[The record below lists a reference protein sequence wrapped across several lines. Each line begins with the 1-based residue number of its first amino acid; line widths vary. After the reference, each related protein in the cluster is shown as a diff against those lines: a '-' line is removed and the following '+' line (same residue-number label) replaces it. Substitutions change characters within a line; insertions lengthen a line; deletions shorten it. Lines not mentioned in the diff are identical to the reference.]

1 VATRVKSDAR
11 RQEVVS
17 KAAELFDQAGYYTT
31 NMSELARA
39 VGLEKPT
46 LYHYFSGK
54 DEILFWIHEE
64 FINHLIE
71 KGESRDSSTLTA
83 TAELEA
89 TFKDL
94 LELMDSHRGHVRVF
108 FEHGRE
114 LTEEHQSTIRT
125 KRDKYQAIVQGI
137 VERGIKEKEFR
148 DLDPRLVTLAIFGMC
163 NWSYQWYR
171 SGGALQS
178 DEIASFFFSLL
189 LDGLRV

>member
-1 VATRVKSDAR
+1 MAMRVKGDAR
-11 RQEVVS
+11 RQEVVT

-54 DEILFWIHEE
+54 DEILFWIHDE
-64 FINHLIE
+64 FINHLME
-71 KGESRDSSTLTA
+71 KGESRDSSALTA

-94 LELMDSHRGHVRVF
+94 LKLMDSHRGHVRVF

-114 LTEEHQSTIRT
+114 MTEEHQSTIRT
-125 KRDKYQAIVQGI
+125 KRDQYQVARAGD
-137 VERGIKEKEFR
+137 R
-148 DLDPRLVTLAIFGMC
+148 
-163 NWSYQWYR
+163 
-171 SGGALQS
+171 
-178 DEIASFFFSLL
+178 
-189 LDGLRV
+189 